1 MVNHLLETIHL
12 PLSSSA
18 LSLCVSA
25 ADPAF
30 HSSPFFTSLHH
41 YLLTSSFPY
50 TLPSSVSRKSFVCH
64 SYENTRG
71 CGGILP
77 ISELVTRHFYSG
89 WGTTMSNSIVVG
101 GMHGTACSA
110 SQPRG
115 PLGPRHGLE
124 LRQVGIRHRPDQ
136 QSQQQAKRLPA
147 NDRYRNRSPLLR
159 TGSDADSYR
168 DQSGDD
174 GKRGHQNGPQ
184 ANAVR
189 FQDRISRRHAFGAQ
203 SIGVIRSEE

>member
-1 MVNHLLETIHL
+1 MVNHLLETSQP

-50 TLPSSVSRKSFVCH
+50 TLPSSVSRNPFICLPAVAGH

-77 ISELVTRHFYSG
+77 ISELATRHFYSG
-89 WGTTMSNSIVVG
+89 WEPTMSNSIVVG
-101 GMHGTACSA
+101 GMRGTACSA
-110 SQPRG
+110 RQPRG

-124 LRQVGIRHRPDQ
+124 LRQVGIRHRDDQ

-147 NDRYRNRSPLLR
+147 DDGHGDRRALLR
-159 TGSDADSYR
+159 TGADADSYR
-168 DQSGDD
+168 DQPGDD
-174 GKRGHQNGPQ
+174 GKCGHQNGPQ
-184 ANAVR
+184 AHAV
-189 FQDRISRRHAFGAQ
+189 
-203 SIGVIRSEE
+203 